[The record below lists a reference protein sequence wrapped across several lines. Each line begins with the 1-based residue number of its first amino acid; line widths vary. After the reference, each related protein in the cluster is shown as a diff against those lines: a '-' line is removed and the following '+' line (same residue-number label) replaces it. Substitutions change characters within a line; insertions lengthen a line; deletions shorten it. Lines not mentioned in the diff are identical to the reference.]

1 MDNDRFPAVP
11 TSLIKALD
19 ERFPN
24 QYPRI
29 TDEDRTIW
37 FSAGQRATVE
47 FLIDMHNRQNE
58 NILNTGEQ

>member
-19 ERFPN
+19 ERFPS
-24 QYPRI
+24 QCPRLS
-29 TDEDRTIW
+29 DEDRMIW
-37 FSAGQRATVE
+37 YSVGQRATVE

-58 NILNTGEQ
+58 NILNTGE